1 MAFKMTK
8 ALDRVFTTCKESSLS
23 PKVTALVTHAAQ
35 LACGV
40 SMAPEFAKNI
50 GKNAGVTAEELHRVA
65 CLCACTAGPKVLDN
79 YATLLKS
86 AEIKSAG
93 IKGLSKLSADR
104 AFQQCTTKTLDAKT
118 THLVSLAACLASG
131 CSCASGHIVEAR
143 NAGATEEEITR
154 AACITACV
162 AGLRTKYN
170 FLAHRESVKG
180 CRACDC

>member
-1 MAFKMTK
+1 MPFKMTK
-8 ALDRVFTTCKESSLS
+8 ELDRVFDTCKESSLS

-40 SMAPEFAKNI
+40 NTAPEFANNI
-50 GKNAGVTAEELHRVA
+50 SKNAGVTAEELHRVA
-65 CLCACTAGPKVLDN
+65 CLCACSAGPKVLDS

-86 AEIKSAG
+86 PEITNAG
-93 IKGLSKLSADR
+93 IKGLRKLSADR
-104 AFQQCTTKTLDAKT
+104 TFQQCTEKSLDAKT

-131 CSCASGHIVEAR
+131 CSCASGHIIEAR
-143 NAGATEEEITR
+143 NAGATDEEITR

-162 AGLRTKYN
+162 AGLRTKYT
-170 FLAHRESVKG
+170 FLAQRESVKG